1 MATIDI
7 SKPGIVTLTNNNAE
21 SIFVPAFKTYG
32 VSFEIKTGDS
42 LKVLCASSEAIQYYQ
57 YEIASALNLTASFTE
72 GATVNVTG
80 AVTTSAA
87 NSL

>member
-7 SKPGIVTLTNNNAE
+7 SKPGVVTLTNGNAE

-42 LKVLCASSEAIQYYQ
+42 LKVLCATSEAIQYYQ
-57 YEIASALNLTASFTE
+57 YEIATALNLTASFAE

-80 AVTTSAA
+80 SVTTGS
-87 NSL
+87 SL